1 MNDTNNNFEG
11 NVIEGNLLKSGVL
24 ANKRYPGIKN
34 IDTVA
39 TDIFTNGN
47 FTFETY
53 AQFNAKPVD
62 NATIPFYT
70 GTVVVR
76 GNTGK
81 DIGLYIITE
90 NNGSYGYF
98 NFDSASIDY
107 TQPHLYTV
115 TIDKSVSGSIT
126 YTMYVDGQSFKTE
139 TKKGTIKAVKNPYL
153 HILESSDR
161 NKEYASFRVY
171 SKVLTAEEV
180 LANYQ
185 YEQTIERTW

>member
-1 MNDTNNNFEG
+1 MIDG
-11 NVIEGNLLKSGVL
+11 NVLKSGEL
-24 ANKRYPGIKN
+24 SSKKYPRINN
-34 IDTVA
+34 IDTLV
-39 TDIFTNGN
+39 TDIFTNGS

-62 NATIPFYT
+62 NSTILFNT
-70 GTVVVR
+70 GTLLFR
-76 GNTGK
+76 GNIGK
-81 DIGLYIITE
+81 DIGLYITTE
-90 NNGSYGYF
+90 SNGSYGYF
-98 NFDSASIDY
+98 NFDSTSIDY

-126 YTMYVDGQSFKTE
+126 YTMYVDGQLFKTE
-139 TKKGTIKAVKNPYL
+139 TKKGTVKVVNNPYL
-153 HILESSDR
+153 HILEDNDR

-171 SKVLTAEEV
+171 NKVLTAEEI